1 MATTDHNPEV
11 AHEQSDVNVR
21 AILWFSAGLIVV
33 AVVIHVAIWG
43 LFELFET
50 RTAAAD
56 PRPAP
61 LAAPAGQLPPT
72 PRLQTRPVNDLKAMR
87 ALEDALLNAEQELP
101 DGRIPI
107 DMPPSRI
114 PIERAK
120 QLLVER
126 GLPVRPH

>member
-1 MATTDHNPEV
+1 MATTDHNPDV
-11 AHEQSDVNVR
+11 AHEHSDVNVR
-21 AILWFSAGLIVV
+21 AILWFCVGLVVV

-56 PRPAP
+56 PAPAP
-61 LAAPAGQLPPT
+61 LAAPAGQLPPS

-87 ALEDALLNAEQELP
+87 VDEDTLLNADGPVDGQEGV
-101 DGRIPI
+101 GR
-107 DMPPSRI
+107 M

-120 QLLVER
+120 RLIVER
-126 GLPVRPH
+126 GLPVR